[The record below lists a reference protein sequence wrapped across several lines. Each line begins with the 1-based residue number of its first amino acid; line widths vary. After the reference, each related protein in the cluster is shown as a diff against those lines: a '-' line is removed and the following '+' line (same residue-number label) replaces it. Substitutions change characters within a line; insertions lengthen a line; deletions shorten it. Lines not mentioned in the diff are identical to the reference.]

1 MQRYTLECCVDS
13 VESALAAEKGGAT
26 RLELC
31 SALVVGGLSPSVA
44 LFHAVKERCS
54 LPINVLLRPRY
65 GDFCYT
71 DAEIDVLRRE
81 VELFCAEGANGV
93 VIGCLA
99 PDGSLHETHL
109 RTLISVADCKEITLH
124 RAFDMC
130 ADPMAALQTAK
141 ALGFTSILTSG
152 AQNHCREGKALLTA
166 LANAAQGTP
175 EILVGAGVSAEIIAD
190 FLRDTPLKSFHM
202 SGKEVLQSAMQ
213 FRNPNVSMGAASL
226 NEYEIWRTNA
236 ENVQKAASVLQGP
249 AI

>member
-44 LFHAVKERCS
+44 LFRAVKEQCN

-71 DAEIDVLRRE
+71 DAEIEVLRRE

-99 PDGSLHETHL
+99 PDGTLHEKHMQS
-109 RTLISVADCKEITLH
+109 LISVACCKEITLH

-130 ADPMAALQTAK
+130 ADPMAALRQAQ
-141 ALGFTSILTSG
+141 ALGITTILTSG
-152 AQNHCREGKALLTA
+152 AQNNCRDGKALLTA
-166 LANAAQGTP
+166 LTNAAQGTP
-175 EILVGAGVSAEIIAD
+175 EILVGAGVSANVIAE
-190 FLRDTPLKSFHM
+190 FLRDTPLKCFHM
-202 SGKEVLQSAMQ
+202 SGKEVLQSAMK
-213 FRNPNVSMGAASL
+213 FRNPHVSMGAASL
-226 NEYEIWRTNA
+226 NEYEIWRTSA
-236 ENVQKAASVLQGP
+236 ENIEKAAKVLQ
-249 AI
+249 AAL